1 MGKRDLPPLFC
12 RVGDL
17 VEFTITTEVRD
28 WEGASTN
35 LVEAGA
41 CYEAIALVGWGWD
54 LERRQGNGPQFIRLL
69 NSQMPERVRVLEG
82 RISPERTS

>member
-28 WEGASTN
+28 WDGASTN

-41 CYEAIALVGWGWD
+41 RYEAVALVGWGWD
-54 LERRQGNGPQFIRLL
+54 LELRQGHGPRYIRLL
-69 NSQMPERVRVLEG
+69 NSQMPERVRVIEG
-82 RISPERTS
+82 HISHERTS